1 MNEIE
6 QISSLLERYKHFSEE
21 IAVERIDDFK
31 QSFQALLGHYN
42 SFRSEITE
50 RNKREAFDYNI
61 FHILNIHTYE
71 EKTHTPFL
79 KNLLQPD
86 GTHGQGGLFLRS
98 FIECFIPEEKRENF
112 KLEKESDYIVDEEY
126 HTGLGRL
133 DLYIHSKNPRK
144 RFGIVIENKI
154 YASDQPDQLGRYYDF
169 ISKRYEDEQMA
180 LFYLTVGGEDA
191 SDHSIE
197 EGLEKELKDKY
208 VLRDIDYKNDIKTWL
223 EKCYENVGAYRVKY
237 LLEAYIEVII
247 RL

>member
-1 MNEIE
+1 MNEVE
-6 QISSLLERYKHFSEE
+6 QISSLLERYKQFSEE
-21 IAVERIDDFK
+21 TAVERIDDFK

-61 FHILNIHTYE
+61 FHILNIYTYE

-98 FIECFIPEEKRENF
+98 FIERFIPEEKRENF

-126 HTGLGRL
+126 HTGWGRL
-133 DLYIHSKNPRK
+133 DIYIHSKDQKK

-154 YASDQPDQLGRYYDF
+154 YASDQSNQLDRYRQFLTKSYKD
-169 ISKRYEDEQMA
+169 KQMV
-180 LFYLTVGGEDA
+180 LFYLTVGGKDV
-191 SDHSIE
+191 SDHAIDKENS
-197 EGLEKELKDKY
+197 EKELNGKD
-208 VLRDIDYKNDIKTWL
+208 VLNISYKNGIKTWL
-223 EKCYENVGAYRVKY
+223 EECYEYVGSCKVKY